1 MSNAVRGDESSR
13 ELLKRA
19 RHGEAGA
26 LSALF
31 RRQGVQLQ
39 KWARGRLPGWA
50 RQAADTA
57 DLVQDALFQTVRRMD
72 GFEDRGRGALQAYL
86 RQAVQNRI
94 RDELRRHARRR
105 PADSLDDEAEIAD
118 SGLSPHDQVVLTE
131 HDSRYR
137 QALMRLS
144 DADRVLVVGR
154 LELDYTYDQLAL
166 ISGRAGPEAARI
178 AVRRAVQRLA
188 VIMANG

>member
-1 MSNAVRGDESSR
+1 MTNVFRGDESSR

-19 RHGEAGA
+19 RQGEAGA

-39 KWARGRLPGWA
+39 RWARGRLPGWA

-57 DLVQDALFQTVRRMD
+57 DLVQDALFQTVRRID

-105 PADSLDDEAEIAD
+105 PAESLDTEAEIAD
-118 SGLSPHDQVVLTE
+118 AGLSPHDEAVLSE
-131 HDSRYR
+131 DDGRYR
-137 QALMRLS
+137 RALMQLS
-144 DADRVLVVGR
+144 DGDRVLVVGR
-154 LELDYTYDQLAL
+154 LELDYTYEQLAL

-188 VIMANG
+188 ETMANG